1 MRDDDIRI
9 GNERIKLIKR
19 DSKEFKNIVGNEGD
33 EGDLRRDRF
42 GWMMKWEESRE
53 EIEYGKVI
61 GIEEG
66 KRKDLDDLLMWR
78 IKEGGLSIKK
88 KEKERKGDYVGIG
101 KDWRRV
107 EKM

>member
-42 GWMMKWEESRE
+42 GWMMK
-53 EIEYGKVI
+53 
-61 GIEEG
+61 
-66 KRKDLDDLLMWR
+66 
-78 IKEGGLSIKK
+78 
-88 KEKERKGDYVGIG
+88 
-101 KDWRRV
+101 
-107 EKM
+107 